1 MNVKDYKI
9 EIIEQGKH
17 FIALNKPS
25 GLATVKERD
34 QKSTNL
40 LAVLQKYYNKNIR
53 PIHRLDKTTS
63 GCCVFATTD
72 FGLNSLKEAIRKRLV
87 TKIYLAIVEG
97 KVNFSDSK
105 IKIPLKKIITFK
117 NKKSQ
122 AHQIISSE
130 GKQAIT
136 AVKLIKTNNVLSLI
150 YAFPTTGRMHQIR
163 AHLSYLGHP
172 IIGDKKYGSKINYA
186 QNAIALHASK
196 LIFPLPEGG
205 LKTISAEPGE
215 YFNTF
220 ANLNFHRI
228 N

>member
-17 FIALNKPS
+17 FVALNKPS
-25 GLATVKERD
+25 GLSTVRERN
-34 QKSTNL
+34 QENTNL
-40 LAVLQKYYNKNIR
+40 LAILQKYYNKNIK

-63 GCCVFATTD
+63 GCCIFATSD

-87 TKIYLAIVEG
+87 NKMYLAIVEG
-97 KVNFSDSK
+97 RVNFKNKK
-105 IKIPLKKIITFK
+105 IEIPLKKIITFK

-122 AHQIISSE
+122 NHQIISNE
-130 GKQAIT
+130 GKHALTVIS
-136 AVKLIKTNNVLSLI
+136 LIKTNNHMSFI

-172 IIGDKKYGSKINYA
+172 IIGDKKYGSKINYT
-186 QNAIALHASK
+186 QNAIALHARR

-205 LKTISAEPGE
+205 LKTISAEPNE

-220 ANLNFHRI
+220 VNSNFYRI